1 MITLMAGRAAEEIVF
16 GKAEVT
22 TAAVDDI
29 QLATYIA
36 RQMVTEFGMS
46 PLGPVA
52 FRQSQ
57 PQDAFMRNGRQTY
70 SNQLAF
76 LIDTNIRILV
86 YYAFMEALT
95 IVRQNRDL
103 ITKLANKILQKE
115 TIDGF
120 EIRSLLY
127 QTKKISVS
135 QSENLK
141 LEPVIPFDELLLDR
155 VEKLINSTKYAT
167 KLASVSSAEEE
178 ESLLDELLDEACAYL
193 MILKLDNFD
202 EYGRRLKETK
212 AAKTRLALSSKLS
225 EE

>member
-1 MITLMAGRAAEEIVF
+1 MRTRIALAGRAAEEIVF

-57 PQDAFMRNGRQTY
+57 PQDAFMRNGRQSY

-103 ITKLANKILQKE
+103 ITKLANKIL
-115 TIDGF
+115 
-120 EIRSLLY
+120 
-127 QTKKISVS
+127 
-135 QSENLK
+135 
-141 LEPVIPFDELLLDR
+141 PELTTEDA
-155 VEKLINSTKYAT
+155 VKDHDASTNGLINCFKEFR
-167 KLASVSSAEEE
+167 KSAQ
-178 ESLLDELLDEACAYL
+178 A
-193 MILKLDNFD
+193 
-202 EYGRRLKETK
+202 
-212 AAKTRLALSSKLS
+212 
-225 EE
+225 